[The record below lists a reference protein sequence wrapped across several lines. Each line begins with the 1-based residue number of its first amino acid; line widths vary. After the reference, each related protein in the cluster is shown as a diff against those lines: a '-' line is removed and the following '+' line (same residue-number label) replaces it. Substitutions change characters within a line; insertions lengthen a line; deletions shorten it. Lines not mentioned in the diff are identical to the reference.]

1 MTKVVLYPL
10 PHKCKG
16 VFHETEE
23 RSQIVVLN
31 SRLTREAIIITYK
44 HKISNDDNFE
54 KSWMLMS
61 CRKLGMNKRGVVSD
75 GYF

>member
-1 MTKVVLYPL
+1 M
-10 PHKCKG
+10 
-16 VFHETEE
+16 
-23 RSQIVVLN
+23 VLN
-31 SRLTREAIIITYK
+31 SRPTREAIIITYK